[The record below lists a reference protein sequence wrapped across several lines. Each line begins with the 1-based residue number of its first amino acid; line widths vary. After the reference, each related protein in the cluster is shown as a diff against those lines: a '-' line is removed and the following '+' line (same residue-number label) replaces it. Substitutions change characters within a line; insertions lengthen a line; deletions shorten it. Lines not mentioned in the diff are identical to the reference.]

1 MSLTFVHNFQT
12 SEGQVV
18 YEGVRF
24 RYPMRPSVEVLQG
37 LDLKVLKGQT
47 VALVGYSGCGKSTLI
62 QLLLRYY
69 DLDEGKIVRNLK
81 LVIDCIVK
89 ANFSVDI

>member
-1 MSLTFVHNFQT
+1 MI
-12 SEGQVV
+12 

-24 RYPMRPSVEVLQG
+24 RYPLRPSVEVLQG

-69 DLDEGKIVRNLK
+69 DLNEGKIVRKQKFISINHHINL
-81 LVIDCIVK
+81 LFILIDRCLMTDLQR
-89 ANFSVDI
+89 NFLLN